1 MTTQSCHLTAKDST
15 YLQSLLTSKDQGEAY
30 LDLLR
35 RKLADATVVLDHAID
50 PRIATLDS
58 RVAFSVGGGFTEDRV
73 LTRGE
78 PGAADGLALPVTTL
92 RGLALLGLKE
102 NDVFSL
108 RKANGVIEPIRLIRV
123 AYQPEAA
130 RRDAPGA
137 SSVVQFQPRW
147 RKSLSARESA
157 AFDPLDDDPGPGA
170 A

>member
-1 MTTQSCHLTAKDST
+1 MTSHSCHLTAKDST

-30 LDLLR
+30 LHLLR

-50 PRIATLDS
+50 PRVATLDS
-58 RVAFSVGGGFTEDRV
+58 RVEFSVGGGFTEQRV

-78 PGAADGLALPVTTL
+78 PPATDGLALPITTL
-92 RGLALLGLKE
+92 RGLALLGLRE
-102 NDVFSL
+102 NEVFPL
-108 RKANGVIEPIRLIRV
+108 RKANGIIEPIRLIRV

-130 RRDAPGA
+130 RRTEPGA

-147 RKSLSARESA
+147 RKALGAREA